1 MIGDM
6 KEISV
11 FFLFRLVKIKNKLRK
26 VQGNIKK
33 NISDSIVKRKL
44 INDTMKE
51 IRKVEEEIVNL
62 SKSANKEKKEWLKKM
77 KEEAAVKESCLK
89 AKFLAEIGDRT
100 KK

>member
-26 VQGNIKK
+26 VQRNIKK
-33 NISDSIVKRKL
+33 NISDSMVKRKL

-77 KEEAAVKESCLK
+77 KEEAAIKENCLK